1 MSPEH
6 LALILHCDHI
16 LYHNHNVSYTYVPH
30 MAWIQSLRQEL
41 HIDRHGSN
49 FAELY
54 SQLRSF
60 PVYFFRNHFFYDW
73 NLWKGVVFEDILGS
87 ITIINYMA
95 IPWNSNGSGIAMGS
109 AAMPRCQKRDFAAT
123 GCSSGIDSELRHIA
137 TSRAKTS
144 EKTTSG
150 GYVAMYQNPGSPGCS
165 CPKMIQNVC
174 SRKNPENWRWSKMIK
189 TYSIV

>member
-6 LALILHCDHI
+6 LALILQCDHI

-87 ITIINYMA
+87 ITIITWQFHG
-95 IPWNSNGSGIAMGS
+95 IPMVQELPWDLLPCHAVRKETSQQQGV
-109 AAMPRCQKRDFAAT
+109 PRA
-123 GCSSGIDSELRHIA
+123 S
-137 TSRAKTS
+137 
-144 EKTTSG
+144 
-150 GYVAMYQNPGSPGCS
+150 
-165 CPKMIQNVC
+165 IQNC
-174 SRKNPENWRWSKMIK
+174 DILRLRERKRQKKPLLEDTWLCIKTLAALDVHVPKWSKMYVPAKIRRIGAGAK
-189 TYSIV
+189 WSKPTV